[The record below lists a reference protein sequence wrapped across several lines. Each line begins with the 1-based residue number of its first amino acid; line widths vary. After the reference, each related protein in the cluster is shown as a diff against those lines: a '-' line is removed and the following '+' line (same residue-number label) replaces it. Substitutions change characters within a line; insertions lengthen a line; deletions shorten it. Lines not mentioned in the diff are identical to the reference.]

1 MPDWTNQARM
11 VSRGED
17 IVINRDHVDEMERG
31 EMTPEEKTDVESSPT
46 DGSAPATLSQKDDH
60 EVGKGK
66 DTIQKAEE
74 KERVEGSLH
83 MPEGEEPPDG
93 RGTVSEWQEGP
104 HKIIERRAGPGEEV
118 RLITMDDSLRSD

>member
-1 MPDWTNQARM
+1 M

-60 EVGKGK
+60 EVG
-66 DTIQKAEE
+66 
-74 KERVEGSLH
+74 
-83 MPEGEEPPDG
+83 EGEGYHSKSRREGEGGGFPAYAG
-93 RGTVSEWQEGP
+93 RRGAS
-104 HKIIERRAGPGEEV
+104 
-118 RLITMDDSLRSD
+118 